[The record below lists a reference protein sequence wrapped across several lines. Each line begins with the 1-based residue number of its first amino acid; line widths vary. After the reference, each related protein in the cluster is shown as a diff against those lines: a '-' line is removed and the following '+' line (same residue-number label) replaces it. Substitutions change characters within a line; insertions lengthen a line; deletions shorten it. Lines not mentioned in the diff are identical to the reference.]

1 MTESG
6 KLRDVDKVFMQIWE
20 HLRASTLETK
30 DVASLIAMIQANLL
44 TNILPHVLENAE
56 QYLEVVKEATL
67 EVLAK
72 NGWKREK
79 LDA

>member
-6 KLRDVDKVFMQIWE
+6 NLRDVDKIFMQIWE
-20 HLRASTLETK
+20 HLRVSQLETK
-30 DVASLIAMIQANLL
+30 DVASLLAMIQANLL
-44 TNILPHVLENAE
+44 SNIMPHVLEHAE
-56 QYLEVVKEATL
+56 QYLELVQEATL